1 LQAGGHRF
9 DPVSLH
15 QIHSYHWVRRRYVE
29 RSDLSERLMITIPSG
44 VARLFF
50 KNLEEVIFN
59 LCERV
64 KYGL

>member
-1 LQAGGHRF
+1 
-9 DPVSLH
+9 
-15 QIHSYHWVRRRYVE
+15 VRRRYVE
-29 RSDLSERLMITIPSG
+29 RSDLSGRLMITIPSG

-64 KYGL
+64 RYGL